1 MTYAQRRTH
10 REIDQKI
17 FEKIF
22 RLWGKFCLPLNAP
35 AFTHGN
41 NIWLERGES
50 QIDLGLI
57 AHELTREVNAD

>member
-17 FEKIF
+17 LK
-22 RLWGKFCLPLNAP
+22 KFSVVGQVLLALNAP